1 MPFNFL
7 AFSFAIASIVLDID
21 NLASGNNTFDKDS
34 NILYVSFVRETFLY
48 LLMSVMRFLSFF
60 IINIGDF
67 IGLSMKFLL
76 SLIICSQVAGTC
88 MPPYEWP
95 DQFDTSYDC
104 MMFGYQESMNKMKE
118 IGRSDSNK
126 HGIFIRFVCV
136 PEETI

>member
-1 MPFNFL
+1 MPFNFF

-136 PEETI
+136 PEQTI

>member
-1 MPFNFL
+1 
-7 AFSFAIASIVLDID
+7 
-21 NLASGNNTFDKDS
+21 
-34 NILYVSFVRETFLY
+34 
-48 LLMSVMRFLSFF
+48 MRFLSFF

-95 DQFDTSYDC
+95 DKFDTSYDC

-136 PEETI
+136 PEQTI

>member
-1 MPFNFL
+1 MV
-7 AFSFAIASIVLDID
+7 FAID
-21 NLASGNNTFDKDS
+21 NLASGNNTFDNLSKVA
-34 NILYVSFVRETFLY
+34 YVSFVRETFLY